1 MPAPRRFAPE
11 PDDTA
16 SPGRSDGP
24 AFALFAALFPVV
36 AVFGV
41 AEWLSFTNS
50 GSFAGIL
57 GLLGVLVDSLMAGIF
72 PALLLAASRRKGDI
86 VPGVSYHFLGHPLLL
101 ITIYLLF
108 LANLFFHGLVIW
120 QNPIQRAGGIV
131 VGLLILGLTLL
142 MLRRRAFAPRLV
154 VELRAAQSDSHP
166 ANLAIVDNG
175 QPAVAEVRLGY
186 TDGAESIK
194 TAALEIPKFPTLR
207 FLNLRLPSTQA
218 RELKLWTHRLTPEG
232 DTAALPALNKV
243 HPGPKIVME
252 AVVAPHSPQVA
263 VILGFRSIEEF
274 WSVRAKLNA
283 DKELEKASEAWQA
296 GPEPPFEQ
304 MTSALLEATDYSPEI
319 VALDPPPV
327 SPRLFELRVYH
338 SPTYSQLRA
347 LHERFAGPEI
357 QLFHKHGVHPIL
369 YTSTVVGPQIPNL
382 TYVIPFADLAAREK
396 AWAAFGA
403 NPRLFLG
410 VLAVEAA
417 VGIFLRPRVL
427 AAVRAV
433 EQPAHD
439 LALMAEVL
447 VRLEREIGRASC
459 RERV

>member
-1 MPAPRRFAPE
+1 M
-11 PDDTA
+11 
-16 SPGRSDGP
+16 
-24 AFALFAALFPVV
+24 
-36 AVFGV
+36 
-41 AEWLSFTNS
+41 
-50 GSFAGIL
+50 
-57 GLLGVLVDSLMAGIF
+57 
-72 PALLLAASRRKGDI
+72 K
-86 VPGVSYHFLGHPLLL
+86 
-101 ITIYLLF
+101 
-108 LANLFFHGLVIW
+108 
-120 QNPIQRAGGIV
+120 
-131 VGLLILGLTLL
+131 
-142 MLRRRAFAPRLV
+142 
-154 VELRAAQSDSHP
+154 
-166 ANLAIVDNG
+166 NG
-175 QPAVAEVRLGY
+175 TQPA
-186 TDGAESIK
+186 
-194 TAALEIPKFPTLR
+194 R
-207 FLNLRLPSTQA
+207 FNEYMS
-218 RELKLWTHRLTPEG
+218 K
-232 DTAALPALNKV
+232 AALPALNKV

-283 DKELEKASEAWQA
+283 DKELDKASEAWQA

-403 NPRLFLG
+403 TPTARAKALSKALPGGTRYCAMPSFPPPCALKPRPWSATCTSS
-410 VLAVEAA
+410 LASLPRTLTVAA
-417 VGIFLRPRVL
+417 FTPACLTTLRSSSRTSLKTSTRVSSGTATSL
-427 AAVRAV
+427 
-433 EQPAHD
+433 
-439 LALMAEVL
+439 
-447 VRLEREIGRASC
+447 SC
-459 RERV
+459 TSSDTFSRSWLRT